1 MEQKILENIIKTA
14 LEQKV
19 SSKEEIIK
27 IERQFCD
34 EKNYLVAPFY
44 LLNQTYQ
51 RLLKQHKIQANPQLE
66 TLLRKAQI
74 RSASGI
80 VALTVITKPYP
91 CPGHCL
97 YCPAVANMP
106 KSYLPEEP
114 ACRRALTLNF
124 NPEQQVQKRIEM
136 LQINGHDTDKIELII
151 LGGTWSFYPK
161 NYRTWFIKKCFEGA
175 NKKRS
180 RSLAESQKINERAEN
195 RIIGITIETRPD
207 YVNKAEVKDLRR
219 LGVTRVELGVQSIYD
234 DILALNKRGN
244 SVSDIIQATKLL
256 KNAGFKITYHLMLN
270 LLGSDLKR
278 DEEMFQEIFNS
289 PDFQPDQL
297 KIYPC
302 VVLAN
307 TELFEL
313 YQNKQY
319 LPYSQEDLINL
330 LIRIKEN
337 IPPYVRISRIV
348 RDIPDN
354 DIIGSNTLSN
364 LRQIVHERMKKL
376 NKNCQCIR
384 CREPQN
390 TQINFENIK
399 LIRREYQASGGKE
412 IFLSYEDVKNN
423 KILAFLRLRITSE
436 WTLPELKN
444 AALIRE
450 LHTYGFMASLK
461 KGVPTNV
468 QHRGL
473 GKKLMAEAERI
484 VKQETNLKKIAV
496 ISGVG
501 VRDYYRHLG
510 YRLYKTYLIKTL
522 KK

>member
-1 MEQKILENIIKTA
+1 
-14 LEQKV
+14 
-19 SSKEEIIK
+19 
-27 IERQFCD
+27 
-34 EKNYLVAPFY
+34 
-44 LLNQTYQ
+44 
-51 RLLKQHKIQANPQLE
+51 
-66 TLLRKAQI
+66 
-74 RSASGI
+74 
-80 VALTVITKPYP
+80 
-91 CPGHCL
+91 
-97 YCPAVANMP
+97 
-106 KSYLPEEP
+106 
-114 ACRRALTLNF
+114 
-124 NPEQQVQKRIEM
+124 
-136 LQINGHDTDKIELII
+136 
-151 LGGTWSFYPK
+151 
-161 NYRTWFIKKCFEGA
+161 
-175 NKKRS
+175 
-180 RSLAESQKINERAEN
+180 
-195 RIIGITIETRPD
+195 
-207 YVNKAEVKDLRR
+207 
-219 LGVTRVELGVQSIYD
+219 
-234 DILALNKRGN
+234 
-244 SVSDIIQATKLL
+244 
-256 KNAGFKITYHLMLN
+256 MLN

-510 YRLYKTYLIKTL
+510 YRLDKTYLIKTL
-522 KK
+522 KN